1 MAAAEIV
8 RIVLILFIA
17 SPPSPF
23 SSQLFF
29 IPDGAVSVWSH
40 CSANA
45 AEGAKLS
52 VDIIS
57 GKNREAEQKMS
68 FDDT

>member
-1 MAAAEIV
+1 M
-8 RIVLILFIA
+8 
-17 SPPSPF
+17 
-23 SSQLFF
+23 
-29 IPDGAVSVWSH
+29 WSH

-45 AEGAKLS
+45 AEAAKLS